1 MEVPKSMNPV
11 VYSPV
16 QTRNI
21 SSDPFVR
28 EAYFGSPDT
37 PGIISQAIDAA
48 NRVYGTPTPIQQTAG
63 LSPLELEAMR
73 GAYAGVGSFQPFL
86 DANQRAII
94 EGIGLTRD
102 ATGIA
107 RQAADMQFDPSTMIQ
122 DYFDPYEDRVVQQT
136 IDDVFKA
143 GEMADVAQRARDIKA
158 GGESAFGS
166 RARLTAD
173 ERRAALGR
181 GLGQALAGIR
191 SSGFRDARGASMGE
205 FGRQRAAQERFGNFL
220 TGAATGI
227 AGLGGQLG
235 GLGSQAANLAAAQRA
250 ELARLGGTAR
260 GVKETGLGRAFAA
273 QTADRFAPATA
284 ATFVKG
290 FLPTYESGSRAADVT
305 YSMPVDPR
313 AEGIG
318 TFMNVYSQFPPK
330 LGQPNPQGPAVGVNT
345 PADANVDYQ
354 NALAQN
360 PNLAPTMDSSQ
371 NIYGAPQRVPPYK
384 NQNPFDYLGIYNQ

>member
-63 LSPLELEAMR
+63 ISPLELEAMR

-143 GEMADVAQRARDIKA
+143 GEMADVAQRARDIQT

>member
-16 QTRNI
+16 KTRNI

-48 NRVYGTPTPIQQTAG
+48 NRVYGSPTPIQQTAG

-86 DANQRAII
+86 DANQRAIL

-143 GEMADVAQRARDIKA
+143 GEMADVAQRARDIRT

-166 RARLTAD
+166 RARLTAE
-173 ERRAALGR
+173 ERREALGR

-191 SSGFRDARGASMGE
+191 SGGFRDARGAAMGE
-205 FGRQRAAQERFGNFL
+205 FGRQRGAQERFGATL
-220 TGAATGI
+220 SGAGRGI
-227 AGLGGQLG
+227 AALGGALG
-235 GLGSQAANLAAAQRA
+235 GIGSQAANLAAAQRA

-260 GVKETGLGRAFAA
+260 DVKETGLGRAFAA
-273 QTADRFAPATA
+273 QTADRFAPASA

-290 FLPTYESGSRAADVT
+290 FLPTYQGGMRSTDVD

-318 TFMNVYSQFPPK
+318 TFMNVYSQLQPK
-330 LGQPNPQGPAVGVNT
+330 LGQPAPPINPT
-345 PADANVDYQ
+345 EIDLDALPKMRPVSGAYSPE
-354 NALAQN
+354 A
-360 PNLAPTMDSSQ
+360 TMD
-371 NIYGAPQRVPPYK
+371 NPLNPYGAPQRVPPY
-384 NQNPFDYLGIYNQ
+384 NQSPYNVYA

>member
-16 QTRNI
+16 KTRNI

-86 DANQRAII
+86 DANQRAIL

-143 GEMADVAQRARDIKA
+143 GEMADVAQRARDIRT

-166 RARLTAD
+166 RARLTAE
-173 ERRAALGR
+173 ERREALGR

-191 SSGFRDARGASMGE
+191 SGGFRDARGAAMGE
-205 FGRQRAAQERFGNFL
+205 FGRQRGAQERFGATL
-220 TGAATGI
+220 SGAGRGI
-227 AGLGGQLG
+227 AALGGALG
-235 GLGSQAANLAAAQRA
+235 GIGSQAANLAAAQRA

-260 GVKETGLGRAFAA
+260 DVKETGLGRAFAA
-273 QTADRFAPATA
+273 QTADRFAPASA

-290 FLPTYESGSRAADVT
+290 FLPTYQGGMRSTDVD

-318 TFMNVYSQFPPK
+318 TFMNVYSQLQPK
-330 LGQPNPQGPAVGVNT
+330 LGQPAPPINPT
-345 PADANVDYQ
+345 EIDLDALPKMRPVSGAYSPE
-354 NALAQN
+354 A
-360 PNLAPTMDSSQ
+360 TMD
-371 NIYGAPQRVPPYK
+371 NPLNPYGAPQRVPPY
-384 NQNPFDYLGIYNQ
+384 NQSPYNVYA

>member
-1 MEVPKSMNPV
+1 MAMSEVPIGMNPV
-11 VYSPV
+11 MLGVE
-16 QTRNI
+16 RKEI
-21 SSDPFVR
+21 ISDPFVR

-48 NRVYGTPTPIQQTAG
+48 NRVYGSPTPIQQTAG

-73 GAYAGVGSFQPFL
+73 GAYSGIGSFQPFL
-86 DANQRAII
+86 DANQRAIL

-143 GEMADVAQRARDIKA
+143 GEMADVAQRARDIRT

-166 RARLTAD
+166 RARLTAE
-173 ERRAALGR
+173 ERREALGK

-191 SSGFRDARGASMGE
+191 SGGFRDARSAAMGE
-205 FGRQRAAQERFGNFL
+205 FGRQRGAQERFGSTL
-220 TGAATGI
+220 AGAGRGI
-227 AGLGGQLG
+227 AGLGASLG
-235 GLGSQAANLAAAQRA
+235 GLGREAVTLGEKQRA

-260 GVKETGLGRAFAA
+260 DVKETGLGRAFAA

-290 FLPTYESGSRAADVT
+290 FLPSYESGMTQVTPTYGIPADPTAA
-305 YSMPVDPR
+305 
-313 AEGIG
+313 GIG
-318 TFMNVYSQFPPK
+318 SMFSTYANFA
-330 LGQPNPQGPAVGVNT
+330 NPSP
-345 PADANVDYQ
+345 
-354 NALAQN
+354 
-360 PNLAPTMDSSQ
+360 
-371 NIYGAPQRVPPYK
+371 YGGRMGGGAGG
-384 NQNPFDYLGIYNQ
+384 YLTS

>member
-1 MEVPKSMNPV
+1 MEVPNSMNPV

-16 QTRNI
+16 KTREI

-48 NRVYGTPTPIQQTAG
+48 NRVYGSPTPVQQTAG
-63 LSPLELEAMR
+63 LSPLEMEAMR
-73 GAYAGVGSFQPFL
+73 GAYGGVGSFQPFL
-86 DANQRAII
+86 DANQRAIL

-102 ATGIA
+102 ATGVA
-107 RQAADMQFDPSTMIQ
+107 RQAVDMQFDPSTMIEE
-122 DYFDPYEDRVVQQT
+122 YFNPYEDQVVQRT

-143 GEMADVAQRARDIKA
+143 GEMADVAQRARDIKT

-181 GLGQALAGIR
+181 GLGEALAGIR
-191 SSGFRDARGASMGE
+191 SGGFRDARGAAMGE
-205 FGRQRAAQERFGNFL
+205 FGRERGAQERFGSTL
-220 TGAATGI
+220 AGAGRGI
-227 AGLGGQLG
+227 AGLGASLGGLGKTGYELGAAQRGELAQLG
-235 GLGSQAANLAAAQRA
+235 GL
-250 ELARLGGTAR
+250 AR
-260 GVKETGLGRAFAA
+260 GVKETGLGREFAA
-273 QTADRFAPATA
+273 QTADRFAPASA

-290 FLPTYESGSRAADVT
+290 FLPTYQGGMRSADVD

-318 TFMNVYSQFPPK
+318 TFMNVYSQLQPK
-330 LGQPNPQGPAVGVNT
+330 LGQPDPQGPAVGVNT
-345 PADANVDYQ
+345 PADAN
-354 NALAQN
+354 
-360 PNLAPTMDSSQ
+360 PTMTMGSPQ
-371 NIYGAPQRVPPYK
+371 NIYGAPNRVPPFK
-384 NQNPFDYLGIYNQ
+384 NQNPFDYLGIYNQQP

>member
-16 QTRNI
+16 KTRNI

-37 PGIISQAIDAA
+37 PGIVSQAIDAA
-48 NRVYGTPTPIQQTAG
+48 NRVYGTPTPIQKTAG
-63 LSPLELEAMR
+63 LSPLEIEAMR
-73 GAYAGVGSFQPFL
+73 GAYAGVNSFQPFL

-143 GEMADVAQRARDIKA
+143 GEMADVAQRARDIKT

-166 RARLTAD
+166 RARLTAE
-173 ERRAALGR
+173 ERREALGR

-191 SSGFRDARGASMGE
+191 SGGFRDARGAAMGE
-205 FGRQRAAQERFGNFL
+205 FGRQRGAQERFGATL
-220 TGAATGI
+220 SGAGRGI
-227 AGLGGQLG
+227 AGLGGALG
-235 GLGSQAANLAAAQRA
+235 GIGSQAANLAAAQRA
-250 ELARLGGTAR
+250 ELAKYGATAR
-260 GVKETGLGRAFAA
+260 GVKETGLGREFAA
-273 QTADRFAPATA
+273 KTADRFAPATA

-290 FLPTYESGSRAADVT
+290 FLPTYQGGMRSTDVD
-305 YSMPVDPR
+305 YSMPLDPR

-318 TFMNVYSQFPPK
+318 TFMNVYSQLQPK
-330 LGQPNPQGPAVGVNT
+330 LGQPAPPFNPTEIDV
-345 PADANVDYQ
+345 DALPKMRLPTDTMMD
-354 NALAQN
+354 N
-360 PNLAPTMDSSQ
+360 PLNP
-371 NIYGAPQRVPPYK
+371 YGAPQRVPPY
-384 NQNPFDYLGIYNQ
+384 NQNPYNVYA

>member
-1 MEVPKSMNPV
+1 MEVPNSMNPV

-16 QTRNI
+16 KTREI

-48 NRVYGTPTPIQQTAG
+48 NRVYGSPTPVQQTAG
-63 LSPLELEAMR
+63 LSPLEMEAMR
-73 GAYAGVGSFQPFL
+73 GAYGGVGSFQPFL
-86 DANQRAII
+86 DANQRAIL

-102 ATGIA
+102 ATGVA

-143 GEMADVAQRARDIKA
+143 GEIADVGQRARDIRT

-181 GLGQALAGIR
+181 GLGEALAGIR
-191 SSGFRDARGASMGE
+191 SGGFRDARGAAMGE
-205 FGRQRAAQERFGNFL
+205 FGRQRGAQERFGATL
-220 TGAATGI
+220 AGAGRGI
-227 AGLGGQLG
+227 AGLGASLG
-235 GLGSQAANLAAAQRA
+235 GLGREAVTLGEKQRA

-260 GVKETGLGRAFAA
+260 DLKETGLGRAFAA

-290 FLPTYESGSRAADVT
+290 FLPTYQGGMRSADVD

-318 TFMNVYSQFPPK
+318 TFMNIYSQMQPK
-330 LGQPNPQGPAVGVNT
+330 LGQPDPQRPAVGVNT
-345 PADANVDYQ
+345 PADAN
-354 NALAQN
+354 
-360 PNLAPTMDSSQ
+360 PTMTMGSSQ
-371 NIYGAPQRVPPYK
+371 NIYGAPNRVPPFK
-384 NQNPFDYLGIYNQ
+384 NQNPFDYLGIYNQQP

>member
-1 MEVPKSMNPV
+1 MVVPKSMNPV

-86 DANQRAII
+86 DANQRAIL

-143 GEMADVAQRARDIKA
+143 GEMADVAQRARDIQT

-191 SSGFRDARGASMGE
+191 SGGFRDARGAAMGE
-205 FGRQRAAQERFGNFL
+205 FGRQRAAQERFGATL
-220 TGAATGI
+220 SGAGRGI
-227 AGLGGQLG
+227 AGLGGALG
-235 GLGSQAANLAAAQRA
+235 GIGSQAANLAAAQRA
-250 ELARLGGTAR
+250 ELARLGATAR

-284 ATFVKG
+284 ASFVKG
-290 FLPTYESGSRAADVT
+290 FLPSYESGMTQVAPTYGIPADPTAAGISSMFST
-305 YSMPVDPR
+305 YANFV
-313 AEGIG
+313 
-318 TFMNVYSQFPPK
+318 N
-330 LGQPNPQGPAVGVNT
+330 PNPYGGRMGGGAGG
-345 PADANVDYQ
+345 Y
-354 NALAQN
+354 
-360 PNLAPTMDSSQ
+360 PT
-371 NIYGAPQRVPPYK
+371 A
-384 NQNPFDYLGIYNQ
+384 